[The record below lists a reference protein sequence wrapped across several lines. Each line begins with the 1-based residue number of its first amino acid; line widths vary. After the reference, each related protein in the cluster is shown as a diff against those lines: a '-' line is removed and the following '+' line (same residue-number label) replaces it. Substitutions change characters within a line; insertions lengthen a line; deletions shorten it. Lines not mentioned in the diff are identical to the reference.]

1 MKKIGMQLVKDNGTR
16 TYPKTGE
23 VAVEHVYEI
32 CKLEEPAFKIVDYF
46 ELPADQQQEI
56 QSQIEARQDL
66 WGALPFILNCL
77 KKEGLPQ
84 VSPTDGSFHDL
95 LGPGRLFL
103 MLDWNNEINGDRPLG
118 QISAGKE
125 CAKNWSHA
133 VGGHRKGGSRK
144 ASECGGW
151 SESAM
156 AESLV
161 FCEAKNTPQKIPHL
175 AAFVSLARNDEVD
188 ITLEGREAW
197 TPWVGCVFT
206 YPEYRGQRISEKLI
220 ALAEEYAVKEFNAE
234 YTYISTDH
242 IGLYEKYGYEFFTQ
256 CGTIWGEST
265 RVLRKKL

>member
-1 MKKIGMQLVKDNGTR
+1 MKKIEMQLVEDNGTR

-125 CAKNWSHA
+125 
-133 VGGHRKGGSRK
+133 
-144 ASECGGW
+144 
-151 SESAM
+151 SAM

-161 FCEAKNTPQKIPHL
+161 FCEAKNTPQKIPRL

-256 CGTIWGEST
+256 CGTVWGEST